1 MGPKKQISEEKSIEE
16 CVRRVVQDSW
26 RDPAMLA
33 GLANAV
39 KDSLVGELKAA
50 LDASTEA
57 IRKLEAAL
65 QERDSRIHDLEVKLT
80 EKQDD
85 LEQYGRR
92 MCLRVFGVPEERNE
106 DTDMIAIDVAK
117 KINVDL
123 SIQDIDRSH
132 RIGKINAGDRPRPVI
147 IKFISYRKRSEV
159 FRSKKL
165 LKGSGITVREDLTKR
180 RHSVL
185 KMAITK
191 FGLQNV
197 WTVDGNI
204 IVKDGDNKRRI
215 MRESD
220 L

>member
-1 MGPKKQISEEKSIEE
+1 MGPKKHRSEEKSIEE
-16 CVRRVVQDSW
+16 CVRRVVQESW
-26 RDPAMLA
+26 RDPAMLVR
-33 GLANAV
+33 LANAV

-57 IRKLEAAL
+57 IRKLEAAF
-65 QERDSRIHDLEVKLT
+65 QERGRRIHDLESKLS
-80 EKQDD
+80 EKHDD

-92 MCLRVFGVPEERNE
+92 MCLRVFGIPEERNE

-117 KINVDL
+117 RINVDL

-132 RIGKINAGDRPRPVI
+132 RIGKINAGPVI

-180 RHSVL
+180 RHSLL
-185 KMAITK
+185 KMAITN

-215 MRESD
+215 TRETD

>member
-1 MGPKKQISEEKSIEE
+1 MKSLEKSLDE
-16 CVRRVVQDSW
+16 CVRRIVQESW

-33 GLANAV
+33 GLANAL

-50 LDASTEA
+50 LGTSTEV
-57 IRKLEAAL
+57 IKKLEAAL
-65 QERDSRIHDLEVKLT
+65 HERDKRIHDLESKLS

-92 MCLRVFGVPEERNE
+92 MCLRVFGIPEERNE
-106 DTDMIAIDVAK
+106 DTDRIAIDVEK
-117 KINVDL
+117 RINVDL

-132 RIGKINAGDRPRPVI
+132 RIGKINAGPVI
-147 IKFISYRKRSEV
+147 IKFISYRKLSEV

-180 RHSVL
+180 RHGLL

-204 IVKDGDNKRRI
+204 IVKDGDNKRI
-215 MRESD
+215 ITRETD